1 MSEYNIANNKQYKWT
16 TINGSYLE
24 EVPRIYAKSYLLKNN
39 DVAATVKRWADLDK
53 LQGGIKYYDSLH
65 DTSGSEQDRWVF
77 PFFNDD
83 VRQITTSWG
92 DSYVGST
99 NGTQSFGSNTAG
111 SIKDAVNVAGT
122 TVGQGGSIA
131 TGAPG
136 ALYEPPKYY
145 DYSNLG
151 EAAVTVEF
159 GLINTLNDGD
169 YNSNYKLISR
179 LIEINKLS
187 RQGVNFVEP
196 AAIWEVTVP
205 GYRKIRWASADVNV
219 RLVGQRK
226 IVDQKIIPE
235 GYRVSISFKSL
246 YTEPREY
253 KSQYT
258 DQLQ

>member
-16 TINGSYLE
+16 TVNGSYLE
-24 EVPRIYAKSYLLKNN
+24 EVPRIYAKSYLIKNN
-39 DVAATVKRWADLDK
+39 DVVATVKRWADLEK
-53 LQGGIKYYDSLH
+53 LQGGTKYYDSLH
-65 DTSGSEQDRWVF
+65 DTSGSEQDRWIF

-83 VRQITTSWG
+83 VRQTSTSWG
-92 DSYVGST
+92 DTYVGST
-99 NGTQSFGSNTAG
+99 NGTQSFGANTAG
-111 SIKDAVNVAGT
+111 AIKDIASTVGT
-122 TVGQGGSIA
+122 TIGQVAAIA
-131 TGAPG
+131 SGKPG
-136 ALYEPPKYY
+136 ALFEPPKYF
-145 DYSNLG
+145 DYANLG
-151 EAAVTVEF
+151 EAAVTIEF
-159 GLINTLNDGD
+159 GLINTLNDDD

-187 RQGVNFVEP
+187 RQGANIVEP

-219 RLVGQRK
+219 KLMGQRK

-235 GYRVSISFKSL
+235 GYRVAITFKSL